1 MASSESSDITN
12 SSKGSRGW
20 RSWGILYLMIR
31 SFRSSRSPLEHLKEK
46 YNLDTAT
53 KLARAKPNKHS
64 GDADLSKDKSGPD
77 GVKGQSDKELSAN
90 VDLTAF
96 VVASEHNEEMV
107 NAEVDGSD
115 PKRTDDTVAAKSR
128 HAFVQCISVAL
139 EGVVELVKVGSGR
152 ASSGPNDVVV
162 ALSIGEKGD
171 GLVPSS
177 TAGEEA
183 AANSYRV

>member
-1 MASSESSDITN
+1 SGVTTRIPEKLLGYEGLCSE
-12 SSKGSRGW
+12 R
-20 RSWGILYLMIR
+20 
-31 SFRSSRSPLEHLKEK
+31 
-46 YNLDTAT
+46 T
-53 KLARAKPNKHS
+53 KLNSISSNPRKYTS
-64 GDADLSKDKSGPD
+64 T
-77 GVKGQSDKELSAN
+77 ELSDN

-115 PKRTDDTVAAKSR
+115 PKRTDDTVAAKSG
-128 HAFVQCISVAL
+128 HAFVQCIFVTL

-162 ALSIGEKGD
+162 SLSIGEKGD